1 MYIHMHA
8 LFSPHHW
15 VDPKI
20 CFLISHLEQL
30 SKCKLKASSVQQ
42 KASEY
47 QLALGLLYPQF

>member
-1 MYIHMHA
+1 MHA
-8 LFSPHHW
+8 FFFPHHW

-20 CFLISHLEQL
+20 CLLISHLKQL